1 MSSAA
6 GATFQDRT
14 LNKVAVCSAVFA
26 GFAYVGYSYA
36 RTAFCRKLAKKHG
49 PCKLSSKESRE
60 WPRMG

>member
-14 LNKVAVCSAVFA
+14 FNKVAVCSAVFA

-36 RTAFCRKLAKKHG
+36 KTAFCRKLGRRHG
-49 PCKLSSKESRE
+49 GGCELFLVQDF
-60 WPRMG
+60 